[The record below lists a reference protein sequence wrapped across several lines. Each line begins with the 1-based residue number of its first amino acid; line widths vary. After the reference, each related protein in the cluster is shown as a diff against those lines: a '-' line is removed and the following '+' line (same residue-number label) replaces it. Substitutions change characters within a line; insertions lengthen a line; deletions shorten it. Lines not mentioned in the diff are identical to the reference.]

1 MRGVA
6 MAGEEREAIPSPLVL
21 GKKQRATANTAL
33 FIKTVSQES
42 GGGGGLRTVA
52 TNKQLLVDWWYSHT

>member
-1 MRGVA
+1 

-33 FIKTVSQES
+33 FIKTVSHES
-42 GGGGGLRTVA
+42 GGGGLRTVA